1 MLCPRCAANQS
12 DDVKFCTSCGA
23 NLQAVR
29 DVLAGRD
36 PDKDFNW
43 NDTWLA
49 SMFRSGEI
57 AEQRK
62 LEMELRMGITPE
74 VKRYNE
80 IKGGVITSA
89 AGLGI
94 AIFLHIFM
102 QGVAANAAPNA
113 AEILT
118 RIWVAG
124 LIPFLVGI
132 ALIINGLVVSKK
144 QAEIMEREI
153 KRAKGLPS
161 ATPGSVPG
169 SIPGAVPEE
178 QAQRT
183 LRPADTNEFI
193 PTHFSVTDQTTRHLV
208 NSEPDPK
215 R

>member
-1 MLCPRCAANQS
+1 MLCPRCASTQN

-29 DVLAGRD
+29 EVLAGRE
-36 PDKDFNW
+36 PADKDFNW

-62 LEMELRMGITPE
+62 LELERRMGITPE

-80 IKGGVITSA
+80 IKAGVITSA
-89 AGLGI
+89 AGLGV
-94 AIFLHIFM
+94 AIFLYIFM
-102 QGVAANAAPNA
+102 QGIAANAAPNA

-124 LIPFLVGI
+124 FIPFLVGM
-132 ALIINGLVVSKK
+132 ALIINGVVVSKK

-153 KRAKGLPS
+153 KRAKGLPA
-161 ATPGSVPG
+161 ATPGELQEG
-169 SIPGAVPEE
+169 

-208 NSEPDPK
+208 NSEKDPK

>member
-1 MLCPRCAANQS
+1 MVCPRCASTQS

-23 NLQAVR
+23 NLHAVR
-29 DVLAGRD
+29 EVLAGRE
-36 PDKDFNW
+36 PADKDFNW

-62 LEMELRMGITPE
+62 LELERRMGITPE

-80 IKGGVITSA
+80 IKAGVITSA
-89 AGLGI
+89 AGLGV
-94 AIFLHIFM
+94 AIFLHVFM
-102 QGVAANAAPNA
+102 QGIASNATANA

-124 LIPFLVGI
+124 LIPFLVGV
-132 ALIINGLVVSKK
+132 ALIINGVLVSKK

-153 KRAKGLPS
+153 KRAKGLS
-161 ATPGSVPG
+161 GATPGEL
-169 SIPGAVPEE
+169 PEG

-193 PTHFSVTDQTTRHLV
+193 PTPFSVTDQTTRHLV
-208 NSEPDPK
+208 NTENDPK